1 MDQLTF
7 RDQRRCATEMLFV
20 QIAFTAPCE
29 LSTVVVEKP
38 PHVAKSSIM
47 GAAKGLFANIQYAKV

>member
-1 MDQLTF
+1 
-7 RDQRRCATEMLFV
+7 MLFV